1 MNSENEC
8 IPFQLMNTV
17 FFFFYSSQHTNMAFG
32 NSDVATSTAE
42 AILYDYWYLKDQT
55 RSE

>member
-1 MNSENEC
+1 MYPFSTNEHR
-8 IPFQLMNTV
+8 V
-17 FFFFYSSQHTNMAFG
+17 FFFYSSQHTNMAFG